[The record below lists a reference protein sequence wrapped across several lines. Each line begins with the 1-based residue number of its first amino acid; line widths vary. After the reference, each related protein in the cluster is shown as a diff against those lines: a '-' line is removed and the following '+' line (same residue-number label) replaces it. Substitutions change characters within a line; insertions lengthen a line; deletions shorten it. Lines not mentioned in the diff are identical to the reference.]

1 MCVKYID
8 LKNWEGR
15 IVLKKFF
22 LLMLCALCLA
32 GCEGGS
38 GGGSGSGGGDP
49 KKEVQAMHDKYPK
62 IALQSLTQSIEE
74 GENIEDWSQEMLQH
88 SVKYRQKFEEIVKEI
103 NNEKVS
109 KGAETYK
116 SALQNYV
123 SSIGHVYEV
132 TEKQIINQ
140 QENKQEAEQQS
151 VQQWWS
157 IVNQNYYELE
167 NEYSK
172 AVKGKPALVMG
183 IDGFNYLAFS
193 SSKVDIAIT
202 KIREEKG
209 TIGSNPFLQQEP
221 MGKFVIVDVY
231 MKNNQKDAITVDG
244 NSFKLVDNEGR
255 EYSSSPEGHMAL
267 AVEQDSK
274 AKGMLTRLNPN
285 MGTSFTFVFD
295 VPKELPFLT
304 TKFEAKGGM
313 TGKPTL
319 MPLRPIKIETVKD

>member
-1 MCVKYID
+1 M
-8 LKNWEGR
+8 
-15 IVLKKFF
+15 LKKFL

-32 GCEGGS
+32 GCGGGS

-49 KKEVQAMHDKYPK
+49 KKEVQAMHDKYIKEIENAHSNLIKAMAGVEDLSPELEELAKKYKSNFEMIAENIGQEK
-62 IALQSLTQSIEE
+62 ISNGAELYRNALKTYASHWGQMLEIAATQCRMKIEGASSEEFTDFTNKAKQSL
-74 GENIEDWSQEMLQH
+74 GNLD
-88 SVKYRQKFEEIVKEI
+88 QKF
-103 NNEKVS
+103 
-109 KGAETYK
+109 
-116 SALQNYV
+116 
-123 SSIGHVYEV
+123 YEM
-132 TEKQIINQ
+132 
-140 QENKQEAEQQS
+140 
-151 VQQWWS
+151 
-157 IVNQNYYELE
+157 E

-172 AVKGKPALVMG
+172 VVKGKPALVMG
-183 IDGFNYLAFS
+183 IDGVNYLADS

-202 KIREEKG
+202 KVRKEEG
-209 TIGSNPFLQQEP
+209 AIGSNPFLQQEP

-244 NSFKLVDNEGR
+244 NSFKLVDSEGR

-295 VPKELPFLT
+295 VPKELPTLT
-304 TKFEAKGGM
+304 TKFEAKGGI

-319 MPLRPIKIETVKD
+319 MPLRPIKIEAVKD